1 MIKLQASQGQKFETK
16 VFNEILVGSYC
27 FVQRNQDKKIINNVS
42 WEKVF
47 MGIWNLIIL
56 LLLLFMYSPKSE
68 FC

>member
-27 FVQRNQDKKIINNVS
+27 FVQSNQDKKIINNVS

-47 MGIWNLIIL
+47 LGIWNLI
-56 LLLLFMYSPKSE
+56 FFVVVAVYV
-68 FC
+68 